1 MATLVNPATGERFE
15 GPDDQLEDAK
25 RETGLVTEDEYA
37 AQQEGPLM
45 AGARAGSAA
54 VAAPLEMADKTL
66 RKVGLGSYDAK
77 SDPNASPA
85 ALEWQKQHEGSLGE
99 FFNKAALAKEA
110 HPLAAMAGEAIPM
123 GITGALAGGI
133 GAGLAGGGALGTA
146 AGLGL
151 ESAATGMSQEA
162 VDAITQKR
170 DFSAKAALMN
180 GGVNLALGGLFL
192 GAGHALSGAAG
203 RAGAK
208 ALGEEAAAVSGVRP
222 TEGAPG
228 ARNWVSE
235 LDPGEVPDAVQGGR
249 NRAPRTAESAGAAAK
264 NFDDLDAAKAITEIK
279 EGKVSSG
286 PIAEAAP
293 AIREHLS
300 VEGARDLDFINE
312 VLYDDAG
319 LATKHQ
325 DFAQGAS
332 EWTPEMVEKQ
342 GAWLGDMT
350 EKSAQA
356 IEAIRA
362 IPDAKGLGRAAEEAI
377 QKGLRRI
384 NMAEGADLNVGLDAF
399 KRSGDSIIARI
410 GSATNSTI
418 DQETRQAVMNQV
430 RSVTDSLR
438 EGMLDEG
445 MFGRNA
451 RVQAAHN
458 EPLHEMIGA
467 LGRVQKKLYE
477 TTGRTWGETG
487 VGAIERRADPDALR
501 KLFEDPHLGG
511 KLFKQDLAH
520 VLDQAETLG
529 RNRLEHGM
537 TQLDRLPEF
546 VEKLQ
551 GLRDDLNTAEVLHA
565 AERQA
570 GGGAHGAG
578 GASAGGAIGA
588 NLLVHAAEYGGRS
601 VGFPL
606 GNIVRSTGAYAQ
618 TAHAIDR
625 LVAKFGGGELAK
637 SGTATRNLLD
647 RYASRVKGSEL
658 LGDAAHRAKLPENLT
673 RFLDQAHAPPIRPSL
688 PPMPPGSG
696 TGTPGTPQAPP
707 GSPAN
712 DVRGKVAGVAALA
725 GGGALLASG
734 QASAAMLP
742 EDQQARDQLTQQLQG
757 LSPEEQQARIQTAE
771 SFARIQQKT
780 TQRVNGAVKD
790 LFALARDP
798 NAQPRYR
805 SPKARELD
813 QRSQELD
820 VPRHLAR
827 FMGKQDDPV
836 DAFSEKSGLIQ
847 DVVAHPEKLAR
858 HMAENLGDLPT
869 EQPEIFASMVGQT
882 MSTIQYLHER
892 MPGVAGKSA
901 LDPEGYPPTF
911 EEISEW
917 AGHWVGAIHPLDSLD
932 DLASNELVPEQIE
945 AVQSLWPEGYQMFQT
960 AAMGQIHQLSLK
972 PGGISRE
979 ALEQIDSALNLDG
992 AGEPTL
998 SSDFAGL
1005 LRKAEKAD
1013 AQRLQAEASK
1023 PQPPMQSQSPQRLA
1037 SSALGSLHAE

>member
-1 MATLVNPATGERFE
+1 MPQLVDPKSGDIFDV
-15 GPDDQLEDAK
+15 PDDDAE
-25 RETGLVTEDEYA
+25 RSRGEYGLVSPDEYR
-37 AQQEGPLM
+37 AQQESPLL
-45 AGARAGSAA
+45 AAARVGSAA
-54 VAAPLEMADKTL
+54 VGAPLEMADKAL
-66 RKVGLGSYDAK
+66 RKVGLGSYDA
-77 SDPNASPA
+77 SQDPNASPG
-85 ALEWQKQHEGSLGE
+85 ALDWQKQNEASLGE

-110 HPLAAMAGEAIPM
+110 HPTAALAGELLPM

-146 AGLGL
+146 AGLGV

-180 GGVNLALGGLFL
+180 GGVNLALGGLFI

-203 RAGAK
+203 RAGK
-208 ALGEEAAAVSGVRP
+208 VLGEEAGAASGVRP
-222 TEGAPG
+222 TEGVPG
-228 ARNWVSE
+228 ARNWLGE
-235 LDPGEVPDAVQGGR
+235 IDPGEVPDAVQGGR

-264 NFDDLDAAKAITEIK
+264 NFDDLDAAKAISEIK
-279 EGKVSSG
+279 QGKVAPG
-286 PIAEAAP
+286 PIADAAP
-293 AIREHLS
+293 TIREQLS
-300 VEGARDLDFINE
+300 VEAARDADLINE

-319 LATKHQ
+319 LAAKHE
-325 DFAQGAS
+325 DFAKGAA

-342 GAWLGDMT
+342 RAWLGDMT

-362 IPDAKGLGRAAEEAI
+362 IPDAKGLGVAAEEAI

-384 NMAEGADLNVGLDAF
+384 NLTEGAGLNVGLDAF
-399 KRSGDSIIARI
+399 KRSGDSLIARI
-410 GSATNSTI
+410 GSAANSAV

-445 MFGRNA
+445 LFGANA
-451 RVQAAHN
+451 RIQAAHN

-477 TTGRTWGETG
+477 VTGRTWGETG
-487 VGAIERRADPDALR
+487 VGSIERRADPDAFR
-501 KLFEDPHLGG
+501 RLFEDPHLGG
-511 KLFKQDLAH
+511 KLFQQDLAH

-537 TQLDRLPEF
+537 SRLERLPEF
-546 VEKLQ
+546 IEKLQ
-551 GLRDDLNTAEVLHA
+551 NLRDDLNSAQVLHA
-565 AERQA
+565 AEEAA
-570 GGGAHGAG
+570 GGGHGGTG
-578 GASAGGAIGA
+578 GASTGAA
-588 NLLVHAAEYGGRS
+588 LASNVLLHAAEYGGRKA
-601 VGFPL
+601 GFAFGNVARQL
-606 GNIVRSTGAYAQ
+606 GWMGKG
-618 TAHAIDR
+618 AHALDR
-625 LVAKFGGGELAK
+625 LATTLGLEGEMAKT
-637 SGTATRNLLD
+637 GTATRSLLD
-647 RYASRVKGSEL
+647 RYAGRVKGSDL
-658 LGDAAHRAKLPENLT
+658 LADPLHQARMPASLQ
-673 RFLDQAHAPPIRPSL
+673 RFLEQAHAPPVRTGV
-688 PPMPPGSG
+688 PPMPPGAG

-712 DVRGKVAGVAALA
+712 DVRGQVAGVAALA

-742 EDQQARDQLTQQLQG
+742 EDQQARDQLTQQLSA
-757 LSPEEQQARIQTAE
+757 LTPEQQQARIQTAE

-790 LFALARDP
+790 LFALAKDP
-798 NAQPRYR
+798 KASPRYR

-813 QRSQELD
+813 RRAQELD

-827 FMGKQDDPV
+827 FMGKHDDPV
-836 DAFSEKSGLIQ
+836 DAFSEKSELIE

-882 MSTIQYLHER
+882 MNVVNYLHER
-892 MPGVAGKSA
+892 RPGVAGKSA

-917 AGHWVGAIHPLDSLD
+917 AGHFVGAFHPLDSLD

-945 AVQSLWPEGYQMFQT
+945 AVQSLWPEGYTMFQT
-960 AAMGQIHQLSLK
+960 SAMREIHELSGR
-972 PGGISRE
+972 PGVISRA

-1013 AQRLQAEASK
+1013 AQRLAAEASK
-1023 PQPPMQSQSPQRLA
+1023 PQPPMQSQSPSRIA